1 MLLQQHKKGPP
12 VKVIFYCFSGSF
24 RNPIFRSL
32 RTISGVQV
40 MVINILNGANTL
52 WQAYA
57 TTNVLASVA
66 TLESVTFELRPI
78 FWRAAWTSTPLDQK
92 KKSKQINKQT
102 KNVN

>member
-1 MLLQQHKKGPP
+1 
-12 VKVIFYCFSGSF
+12 
-24 RNPIFRSL
+24 
-32 RTISGVQV
+32 

-78 FWRAAWTSTPLDQK
+78 FWRAAWTSIPLDQEK
-92 KKSKQINKQT
+92 QTSKQN
-102 KNVN
+102 NVNLVKK

>member
-1 MLLQQHKKGPP
+1 
-12 VKVIFYCFSGSF
+12 
-24 RNPIFRSL
+24 
-32 RTISGVQV
+32 

-78 FWRAAWTSTPLDQK
+78 FWRAAWTSIPLDQE
-92 KKSKQINKQT
+92 KQT
-102 KNVN
+102 SK

>member
-1 MLLQQHKKGPP
+1 MLLQQCKQSYP
-12 VKVIFYCFSGSF
+12 VRVYCFSGSF

-32 RTISGVQV
+32 LTISGVQV

-78 FWRAAWTSTPLDQK
+78 FWRAAWTSIPLDQEK
-92 KKSKQINKQT
+92 QTSKQN
-102 KNVN
+102 NVNLVKK

>member
-1 MLLQQHKKGPP
+1 
-12 VKVIFYCFSGSF
+12 
-24 RNPIFRSL
+24 
-32 RTISGVQV
+32 

-78 FWRAAWTSTPLDQK
+78 FCRAAWTSIPLDQEK
-92 KKSKQINKQT
+92 QTSKQN
-102 KNVN
+102 NMN